1 MLIRI
6 LISMLVHT
14 LMCILKV
21 VVVLMPMLL
30 PPPLRFAIAV
40 FSPRSS
46 HRPHDKASAA
56 THRVRNMTAYG
67 RRFMTALLVLSLGEE
82 RGGDIAAELL
92 RLCSRHKHWEPP
104 RETPADYWEL
114 SFVDSIQERKLKS
127 SKRGDGR
134 RYSSSSDWE

>member
-1 MLIRI
+1 
-6 LISMLVHT
+6 
-14 LMCILKV
+14 
-21 VVVLMPMLL
+21 MPGHACEHCTDFL
-30 PPPLRFAIAV
+30 
-40 FSPRSS
+40 
-46 HRPHDKASAA
+46 DAA
-56 THRVRNMTAYG
+56 REAAGQNQ
-67 RRFMTALLVLSLGEE
+67 
-82 RGGDIAAELL
+82 AELL